1 MANAAK
7 NTSGKAMS
15 TNKRRIKTDIMGV
28 DDNGGMDTLNNPP
41 QFEHLSVIRATGADA
56 ASFLQGQLSNDFV
69 LLKPNQWQ
77 LAAYC
82 SPKGR
87 MLASFWGI
95 KLTNSPASQDS
106 PATQDICLVL
116 SKDIAAAT
124 LKRLSMFVMRAKL
137 TLTAADDMLPELFA
151 THRLAAW
158 SEQEVS
164 RGVARITAPLV
175 DLFVPQMLNYESI
188 GGVSFKKGCYP
199 GQEIVARSQFR
210 GAIKRRTY
218 LVDASQAIPD
228 KASQTFIAV
237 GQEVY
242 CLQGEGSMGDE
253 SVGVVVQTDGD
264 QALICIQTSSAS
276 SDLRVGSKNGAVVK
290 ILDLPYPLLEDI

>member
-1 MANAAK
+1 MDK
-7 NTSGKAMS
+7 NNLA
-15 TNKRRIKTDIMGV
+15 
-28 DDNGGMDTLNNPP
+28 
-41 QFEHLSVIRATGADA
+41 VIRATGAEA

-69 LLKPNQWQ
+69 LLPANQWQ

-95 KLTNSPASQDS
+95 KLTSTPESQD
-106 PATQDICLVL
+106 IVLVL

-137 TLTAADDMLPELFA
+137 TLTAADEMLPELFA
-151 THRLAAW
+151 MHDLDHW
-158 SEQEVS
+158 SEREVT

-218 LVDASQAIPD
+218 LVQAM
-228 KASQTFIAV
+228 SSV
-237 GQEVY
+237 GCEVFSS
-242 CLQGEGSMGDE
+242 GNDE
-253 SVGVVVQTDGD
+253 SVGVVVQIDGD
-264 QALICIQTSSAS
+264 HALICIQTSSAS
-276 SDLRVGSKNGAVVK
+276 ADLRLGSKDGLALK
-290 ILDLPYPLLEDI
+290 MLPLPYPLLEDI

>member
-1 MANAAK
+1 M
-7 NTSGKAMS
+7 
-15 TNKRRIKTDIMGV
+15 DI
-28 DDNGGMDTLNNPP
+28 LNQQPH
-41 QFEHLSVIRATGADA
+41 FEHLSVIRATGADA

-95 KLTNSPASQDS
+95 KLANSPEL
-106 PATQDICLVL
+106 QDICLVL

-137 TLTAADDMLPELFA
+137 TLSAADDMLPELFA
-151 THRLAAW
+151 THGLAVW
-158 SEQEVS
+158 SEREVP

-199 GQEIVARSQFR
+199 GQEVVARSQFR
-210 GAIKRRTY
+210 GTIKRRTY
-218 LVDASQAIPD
+218 LVSFSQAISG
-228 KASQTFIAV
+228 KAFEALSSAV
-237 GQEVY
+237 GQSVFA
-242 CLQGEGSMGDE
+242 CGEDE
-253 SVGVVVQTDGD
+253 AVGVVLQTTSTSNNDGL
-264 QALICIQTSSAS
+264 ALICIQTSHAHH
-276 SDLRVGSKNGAVVK
+276 DLRLADPFGEKL
-290 ILDLPYPLLEDI
+290 IMRQLPYPLLDHL

>member
-1 MANAAK
+1 M
-7 NTSGKAMS
+7 SG
-15 TNKRRIKTDIMGV
+15 
-28 DDNGGMDTLNNPP
+28 DDNGGMDKFN
-41 QFEHLSVIRATGADA
+41 HLSVIRASGIDA

-69 LLKPNQWQ
+69 LLKTNQWQ

-95 KLTNSPASQDS
+95 KLSSE
-106 PATQDICLVL
+106 DICLVI

-137 TLTAADDMLPELFA
+137 TLADATAMLPELFA
-151 THRLAAW
+151 QHDLAAW
-158 SEQEVS
+158 SEGEVA
-164 RGVARITAPLV
+164 RGVTRITAPLV

-218 LVDASQAIPD
+218 LVQAT
-228 KASQTFIAV
+228 SSMV
-237 GQEVY
+237 GQEVFAF
-242 CLQGEGSMGDE
+242 GEDE
-253 SVGVVVQTDGD
+253 SVGVVAQTENN
-264 QALICIQTSSAS
+264 QALICIPTSRAGA
-276 SDLRVGSKNGAVVK
+276 DLRLGTKDGLA
-290 ILDLPYPLLEDI
+290 LTMLALPYPLLEDI

>member
-1 MANAAK
+1 
-7 NTSGKAMS
+7 MS
-15 TNKRRIKTDIMGV
+15 KSNRRIMVG
-28 DDNGGMDTLNNPP
+28 DDNGGMDILNQQPH
-41 QFEHLSVIRATGADA
+41 FEHLSVIRATGADA

-95 KLTNSPASQDS
+95 KLANSPEL
-106 PATQDICLVL
+106 QDICLVL

-137 TLTAADDMLPELFA
+137 TLSAADDMLPELFA
-151 THRLAAW
+151 THGLAVW
-158 SEQEVS
+158 SEREVP

-199 GQEIVARSQFR
+199 GQEVVARSQFR

-218 LVDASQAIPD
+218 LVQAMLD
-228 KASQTFIAV
+228 KASQPAIAV

-242 CLQGEGSMGDE
+242 GLQEDE
-253 SVGVVVQTDGD
+253 SVGVVVQTDDD
-264 QALICIQTSSAS
+264 QALICIQTSSAGA
-276 SDLRVGSKNGAVVK
+276 DLRLGAKDGVAVRM
-290 ILDLPYPLLEDI
+290 LELPYPLLEDI

>member
-1 MANAAK
+1 
-7 NTSGKAMS
+7 
-15 TNKRRIKTDIMGV
+15 MGV
-28 DDNGGMDTLNNPP
+28 DDNRGMDTLNNPS

-95 KLTNSPASQDS
+95 KLTNSPA
-106 PATQDICLVL
+106 TQDICLVL

-137 TLTAADDMLPELFA
+137 TLTEADDMLPELFA
-151 THRLAAW
+151 NHGLAAW
-158 SEQEVS
+158 SEREVA
-164 RGVARITAPLV
+164 RGIARITAPLV

-218 LVDASQAIPD
+218 LVDVSLALSDKDSQP
-228 KASQTFIAV
+228 SIAV

-242 CLQGEGSMGDE
+242 GLQDDGSLGDA

-276 SDLRVGSKNGAVVK
+276 SDLRVGSKNGAAVK
-290 ILDLPYPLLEDI
+290 ILDLPYQLLEDI

>member
-1 MANAAK
+1 
-7 NTSGKAMS
+7 
-15 TNKRRIKTDIMGV
+15 MGV
-28 DDNGGMDTLNNPP
+28 DDNGGMD
-41 QFEHLSVIRATGADA
+41 QFNHLSVIRATGADA

-95 KLTNSPASQDS
+95 KLASSPES
-106 PATQDICLVL
+106 QDICLVL

-137 TLTAADDMLPELFA
+137 TLASTDDILPELFA
-151 THRLAAW
+151 NHGLAAW
-158 SEQEVS
+158 SAREVS
-164 RGVARITAPLV
+164 RGIARITAPLV

-188 GGVSFKKGCYP
+188 SGVSFKKGCYP

-218 LVDASQAIPD
+218 LVDVSQALSD
-228 KASQTFIAV
+228 KAS
-237 GQEVY
+237 
-242 CLQGEGSMGDE
+242 SH
-253 SVGVVVQTDGD
+253 
-264 QALICIQTSSAS
+264 
-276 SDLRVGSKNGAVVK
+276 
-290 ILDLPYPLLEDI
+290 P

>member
-1 MANAAK
+1 MV
-7 NTSGKAMS
+7 
-15 TNKRRIKTDIMGV
+15 V
-28 DDNGGMDTLNNPP
+28 DDNGGME
-41 QFEHLSVIRATGADA
+41 QFTHLSVIRAVGADA

-69 LLKPNQWQ
+69 LLKANQWQ

-95 KLTNSPASQDS
+95 KLNSS
-106 PATQDICLVL
+106 PESQDICLVL

-137 TLTAADDMLPELFA
+137 TLTTADDMLPELYA
-151 THRLAAW
+151 QHGLAAW
-158 SEQEVS
+158 SEREVE
-164 RGVARITAPLV
+164 RGVSRITAPLV

-218 LVDASQAIPD
+218 LASASQAISD
-228 KASQTFIAV
+228 KASQPAIAL

-242 CLQGEGSMGDE
+242 ALQADE
-253 SVGVVVQTDGD
+253 SVGVVVQTAGD
-264 QALICIQTSSAS
+264 LALICIQTSSAGAN
-276 SDLRVGSKNGAVVK
+276 LRIGAK
-290 ILDLPYPLLEDI
+290 DGFALKMLPLPYPLLEDI

>member
-1 MANAAK
+1 MD
-7 NTSGKAMS
+7 G
-15 TNKRRIKTDIMGV
+15 
-28 DDNGGMDTLNNPP
+28 DDNGGMD
-41 QFEHLSVIRATGADA
+41 QFNHLSVIRAVGADA

-95 KLTNSPASQDS
+95 KLVSTPESQCL
-106 PATQDICLVL
+106 CLVL

-137 TLTAADDMLPELFA
+137 VLTAADDMLPELFA
-151 THRLAAW
+151 KHGLAAW
-158 SEQEVS
+158 SEQEVQ

-218 LVDASQAIPD
+218 LVQAILD
-228 KASQTFIAV
+228 KACEALLGTV
-237 GQEVY
+237 GQEVFAV
-242 CLQGEGSMGDE
+242 GEDE

-264 QALICIQTSSAS
+264 QALICIQASSAGA
-276 SDLRVGSKNGAVVK
+276 DLWIGSKDGVALK
-290 ILDLPYPLLEDI
+290 MLPLPYPLLEDI

>member
-1 MANAAK
+1 
-7 NTSGKAMS
+7 
-15 TNKRRIKTDIMGV
+15 
-28 DDNGGMDTLNNPP
+28 
-41 QFEHLSVIRATGADA
+41 
-56 ASFLQGQLSNDFV
+56 
-69 LLKPNQWQ
+69 
-77 LAAYC
+77 
-82 SPKGR
+82 

-95 KLTNSPASQDS
+95 KLQSTPES
-106 PATQDICLVL
+106 QDICLVL

-137 TLTAADDMLPELFA
+137 TLLAVDDMLPELFEK
-151 THRLAAW
+151 HGLAAW
-158 SEQEVS
+158 SEQEVP

-218 LVDASQAIPD
+218 LVDISQASQALSD
-228 KASQTFIAV
+228 KAFQPCIAV

-242 CLQGEGSMGDE
+242 GLQGNEAESDE
-253 SVGVVVQTDGD
+253 SVGIVVQVDGE
-264 QALICIQTSSAS
+264 QALICIQTSSAGA
-276 SDLRVGSKNGAVVK
+276 DLRVGSTDGAALK
-290 ILDLPYPLLEDI
+290 MLDLPYPLLEDI

>member
-1 MANAAK
+1 
-7 NTSGKAMS
+7 
-15 TNKRRIKTDIMGV
+15 MGG
-28 DDNGGMDTLNNPP
+28 DDNGGMDKFN
-41 QFEHLSVIRATGADA
+41 HLAVIRATGADA

-95 KLTNSPASQDS
+95 KLTSTSES
-106 PATQDICLVL
+106 QDICLVL
-116 SKDIAAAT
+116 SKDIATAT
-124 LKRLSMFVMRAKL
+124 LKRLSMFVMRDKL
-137 TLTAADDMLPELFA
+137 KLTAADDMLPELFSN
-151 THRLAAW
+151 HDLASW
-158 SEQEVS
+158 SERETL

-218 LVDASQAIPD
+218 LVQALSD
-228 KASQTFIAV
+228 KVFEALIKAV
-237 GQEVY
+237 GQEVFVF
-242 CLQGEGSMGDE
+242 GEVE
-253 SVGVVVQTDGD
+253 SVGLVVQTEGD
-264 QALICIQTSSAS
+264 QALICIQTSNAGA
-276 SDLRVGSKNGAVVK
+276 DLRLGSKDGLALKMLN
-290 ILDLPYPLLEDI
+290 LPYPLLDDI